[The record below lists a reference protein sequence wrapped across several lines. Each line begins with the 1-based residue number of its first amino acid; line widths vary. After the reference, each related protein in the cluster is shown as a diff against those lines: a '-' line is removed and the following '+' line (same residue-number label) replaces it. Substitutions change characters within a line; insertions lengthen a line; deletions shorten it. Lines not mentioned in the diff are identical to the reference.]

1 MRMGISKIAYAF
13 IPLLILLGFAVIS
26 ALLSYGV
33 LQLTGDVISLRKM
46 VSRMTQIF
54 LLLSIFPLRRYLQLS
69 WQDVGFVDKA
79 LFVKQVGY
87 GLVLGLIT
95 LLPVI
100 AMLYGLEI
108 SVFDEQREWTIAR
121 LSSKLILSLLLG
133 FLIAF
138 LEEPLFTGI
147 LLAGLQKKFN
157 FLAAASLTAL
167 YYSAFHFV
175 KTRTHIEYDDLNWLS
190 GFQLIAD
197 AFANLLNP
205 EIISAFA
212 GLFAVGLFLALL
224 RTRWPQAIGL
234 CIGCHAGWVWLI
246 KMHKSIFNTNS
257 NSPFYFWV
265 SDYYDG
271 IVGPLVM
278 IWLLLACGVLYL
290 YRPKQNDRC
299 QT

>member
-100 AMLYGLEI
+100 AMLYGLDI
-108 SVFDEQREWTIAR
+108 SVFDQQREWTIVR

-147 LLAGLQKKFN
+147 LLVGLQKKFN

-175 KTRTHIEYDDLNWLS
+175 KTRTH
-190 GFQLIAD
+190 

-205 EIISAFA
+205 DIISAFA

-278 IWLLLACGVLYL
+278 IWLLLACGLLYR
-290 YRPKQNDRC
+290 YRPKLNGRC
-299 QT
+299 QTRVL